1 MSTNKEAYKRAIIS
15 NINYCTVFEKS
26 KLNST
31 EIEKLARFLKPV
43 YIILKDDYI
52 IFKYPRQ
59 TQLLK
64 IMK

>member
-1 MSTNKEAYKRAIIS
+1 MSTNKEAFKRANVS
-15 NINYCTVFEKS
+15 NINYCTVFEKR
-26 KLNST
+26 KLNSI
-31 EIEKLARFLKPV
+31 EIEKLARFLKPA
-43 YIILKDDYI
+43 YIISKDDYI